1 MDRKLTKRTRGTD
14 QLMVRR
20 EGVEEELHELRKLGS
35 AELIQRIRGS
45 TANGKTRLS
54 SETVMALLRDGQPEQ
69 AEKELIVCIIRR
81 FSSVAAHKLRI
92 RDCYSQEALENVLG
106 AFNEALVTDL
116 TTHGEKLD
124 FFEASFSH
132 AVAGFIHSEVRREK
146 SRRKRLV
153 SMTPA
158 DDEQAGSDD
167 TDAFVDV
174 DPPLLRRSNPESA
187 VFTQD
192 LLTAIGELPRA
203 LREVAILLGLGV
215 QKESDDPN
223 ETTIAT
229 ICQIKRR
236 AILYRQEQIIEKLAH
251 FQE

>member
-1 MDRKLTKRTRGTD
+1 
-14 QLMVRR
+14 
-20 EGVEEELHELRKLGS
+20 
-35 AELIQRIRGS
+35 
-45 TANGKTRLS
+45 
-54 SETVMALLRDGQPEQ
+54 MALLRDGQPEQ
-69 AEKELIVCIIRR
+69 AKKELILCINRR
-81 FSSVAAHKLRI
+81 FSSVAAHKLKI

-106 AFNEALVTDL
+106 AFNEALVKDL
-116 TTHGEKLD
+116 MTHGEKLD

-158 DDEQAGSDD
+158 DDEQPGSDD
-167 TDAFVDV
+167 TDALGYAES
-174 DPPLLRRSNPESA
+174 PLLRRSNPESA
-187 VFTQD
+187 VFTQE
-192 LLTAIGELPRA
+192 LLAALGELPKP

-229 ICQIKRR
+229 ICQIRRR